1 MNPIIESDIAH
12 IAQVMRASTLS
23 CAPHITLVDYWRRR
37 LLSLMKM
44 DDLTE
49 FQLSSLQGLLREL
62 GEIETQ
68 LSGMR
73 ADKLRGAVMAH
84 HAPGPAMYPPLLRR
98 VSG

>member
-12 IAQVMRASTLS
+12 IAQVMRASTFS
-23 CAPHITLVDYWRRR
+23 CAPHLTLVDYWRRR

-49 FQLSSLQGLLREL
+49 FQLSSLQGLMREL

-68 LSGMR
+68 LSELR
-73 ADKLRGAVMAH
+73 AGKLRDTIMAH
-84 HAPGPAMYPPLLRR
+84 HAPEPQMYAPPRR
-98 VSG
+98 WVSG